1 MGEQKAPAVGSSLS
15 KAETH
20 WQRKPVL
27 TTSCGRGGSLLSL
40 QKLYDHTQW
49 PSQTL
54 AALPVVIIPW
64 ELIRFLTQ
72 ERAGERAPISRR
84 KRIRHSCNSGGN
96 VLFPGSSMGIPAW
109 HGQSHQSTIAFILE
123 LAYPNSSKTPM
134 HGEGGSD
141 PLPYSS
147 QEG

>member
-1 MGEQKAPAVGSSLS
+1 MWPFLNWEKAPDTPTFSFPCRMGEQKAPAVGSSLS

-72 ERAGERAPISRR
+72 ERGHQYQGERESGIHATLEATCSFQAVPWVSQLGMD
-84 KRIRHSCNSGGN
+84 KVIRAQQHLS
-96 VLFPGSSMGIPAW
+96 
-109 HGQSHQSTIAFILE
+109 
-123 LAYPNSSKTPM
+123 
-134 HGEGGSD
+134 
-141 PLPYSS
+141 
-147 QEG
+147 